1 MKSYIVSYDG
11 GKQDDTVWYDV
22 IMADDVESAIAKVKG
37 YEDNVVR
44 VLSIRLVNE
53 ADAKIY
59 WGTFADASE
68 YREVLRRIQDEND
81 RVAWNIRRYE
91 R

>member
-22 IMADDVESAIAKVKG
+22 VISNDVESAIAKVKE
-37 YEDNVVR
+37 YEGTVR
-44 VLSIRLVNE
+44 VLSVRLVNE

-59 WGTFADASE
+59 WGAFADASE

>member
-1 MKSYIVSYDG
+1 MKSYIVSYDS
-11 GKQDDTVWYDV
+11 GKQDDMVWYDV
-22 IMADDVESAIAKVKG
+22 IMSDNVESAITKVKE
-37 YEDNVVR
+37 YEGKVR
-44 VLSIRLVNE
+44 VLSVRLVNE
-53 ADAKIY
+53 DDAKIY
-59 WGTFADASE
+59 WGSFTDASE